1 MEILTMLKANIRHK
15 KGSFASIIILM
26 LIITMALA
34 AILSVQDNIY
44 DGIMEAHERADN
56 GNVIAYM
63 NVDKLSDSLRNDIE
77 NHKLVQKV
85 VYKEAV
91 PSRKVTCGNAEE
103 YDNTVFF
110 QEMDEGRRLLDAQEI
125 ESLGEAPELK
135 EGEAYISQG
144 MKTNFACE
152 VGDNLTLT
160 LQSGDYDFTIAGIV
174 EDPLVGAAVIGWKN
188 IFVSQKDFAKIY
200 KEQEIFTKSEKEKK
214 YTAQVIMVSVY
225 KTEDCGLTDDQF
237 ARQLNLDTGFADIS
251 FGSITRDMSTH
262 YTYLFVQVIG
272 SILIVFVLLL
282 LVAVIVIMCHSVST
296 GIEMEYT
303 TLGVMKAQGFSKG
316 TIRLI
321 LAAQYLLAQMI
332 GAVIGMLLSVWLCRE
347 LGNVFYPITGIVPL
361 KHVSILK
368 CGGIIFGMLG
378 ISAVCIFLIT
388 RKIAEISP
396 VRAISGGKKEIH
408 FDSRLQMQIKKKML
422 SVSLALRQFTSN
434 KKQYIGVI
442 AIVSMLVFFMTT
454 MMVLGNIITA
464 QSAWKNMGI
473 LATDINITLKKS
485 VGDDKIEEIEETVKE
500 YSEIK
505 DVCYMAGNFYY
516 SVDGEQM
523 MACVYRDAEN
533 ILAVS
538 EGRQPLYDNEI
549 VMTEIA
555 AESMGLK
562 VGDRV
567 TLGYGDKKGEYII
580 SGLNQFMND
589 AGKNFSITIDAAK
602 KLANHEIFYMGYM
615 LEDVS
620 AGNKIVQALEKK
632 FGDVMEAE
640 FVEEQM
646 DASYE
651 MAIYFMTAVVYIFS
665 AIFAVVVTH
674 IVCSKAFLRERTD
687 IGIYKALGFTSKH
700 LRLQFA
706 ARFLIVAVLGSIVG
720 GVLAA
725 MFSGNVLS
733 LLLRM
738 IGISSFSATFYVH
751 TFAVP
756 VAMICGCFYLFAF
769 MEAGRVK
776 KVEVRELIVE

>member
-1 MEILTMLKANIRHK
+1 MEIITMLKANIRHK

-44 DGIMEAHERADN
+44 DGIMEAQERTN
-56 GNVIAYM
+56 TGNVIAYM
-63 NVDKLSDSLRNDIE
+63 DVTKLSDSLRNDIE
-77 NHKLVQKV
+77 NHKLVQEV

-91 PSRKVTCGNAEE
+91 PSRKVTCGNSEE
-103 YDNTVFF
+103 YNNTVFF
-110 QEMDEGRRLLDAQEI
+110 HEMEEGMRLLDAQEI

-144 MKTNFACE
+144 MKTNFDCE
-152 VGDNLTLT
+152 IGDNLTLT
-160 LQSGDYDFTIAGIV
+160 VQSGDYKFTIAGIV
-174 EDPLVGAAVIGWKN
+174 EDPTVGASVIGWKN
-188 IFVSQKDFAKIY
+188 IFISQKDFAKIY
-200 KEQEIFTKSEKEKK
+200 KGQEAFTKSEKEKN
-214 YTAQVIMVSVY
+214 TAQVIMVSIY
-225 KTEDCGLTDDQF
+225 KTEDCELTDDQF

-282 LVAVIVIMCHSVST
+282 LVAVVVIMCHSVST

-321 LAAQYLLAQMI
+321 LAAQYLLAQII
-332 GAVIGMLLSVWLCRE
+332 GAGIGMLLSVWLCRE

-408 FDSRLQMQIKKKML
+408 FDSRLQVQIKKKML
-422 SVSLALRQFTSN
+422 SVGLALRQFTSN

-454 MMVLGNIITA
+454 MMVLGNVITA
-464 QSAWKNMGI
+464 ESAWKNMGI
-473 LATDINITLKKS
+473 LATNIDITLKKNI
-485 VGDDKIEEIEETVKE
+485 GDDKIREIEETIKE
-500 YSEIK
+500 YSEIE
-505 DVCYMAGNFYY
+505 DAYYGAGNFYY
-516 SVDGEQM
+516 SVNGEQM
-523 MACVYRDAEN
+523 MACVYRDAES
-533 ILAVS
+533 ILAIS

-580 SGLNQFMND
+580 SGLNQGMND
-589 AGKNFSITIDAAK
+589 AGKNLSITIDAAK
-602 KLANHEIFYMGYM
+602 TLGNHQVWYMGYV
-615 LEDVS
+615 LADLSVGE
-620 AGNKIVQALEKK
+620 KIVQTLERKY
-632 FGDVMEAE
+632 GDI
-640 FVEEQM
+640 VEVGFEEDLM
-646 DASYE
+646 DESYE
-651 MAIYFMTAVVYIFS
+651 MAIYFMTTVVYIFS

-687 IGIYKALGFTSKH
+687 IGIYKALGFTSRH

-733 LLLRM
+733 LMLRM
-738 IGISSFSATFYVH
+738 IGISSFSETFYVH

>member
-15 KGSFASIIILM
+15 KGSFISIIILM
-26 LIITMALA
+26 LIITMAMA
-34 AILSVQDNIY
+34 AILSVQDNIR
-44 DGIMEAHERADN
+44 DGIQDAHERIN
-56 GNVIAYM
+56 TGNVVAFIDV
-63 NVDKLSDSLRNDIE
+63 NKVTDSLRKDIE
-77 NHKLVQKV
+77 SHEMVQKV
-85 VYKEAV
+85 EYGEAV
-91 PSRKVTCGNAEE
+91 PSSKVTCGDAEE
-103 YDNTVFF
+103 YNNTVFV
-110 QEMDEGRRLLDAQEI
+110 QEMKGDRNLLDPEGI
-125 ESLGEAPELK
+125 KSLGQAPELK
-135 EGEAYISQG
+135 EGEVYISQG
-144 MKTNFACE
+144 MKTNFSCE
-152 VGDNLTLT
+152 TGETLTLT
-160 LQSGDYDFTIAGIV
+160 VQSGNYDFTIAGIV
-174 EDPLVGAAVIGWKN
+174 EDPLVGASVIGWKN
-188 IFVSQKDFAKIY
+188 IYISRKDFENIY
-200 KEQEIFTKSEKEKK
+200 REQEPFVRTKEKG
-214 YTAQVIMVSVY
+214 TAQVLIISVF
-225 KTEDCGLTDDQF
+225 KKDDCGLTDDQF

-251 FGSITRDMSTH
+251 FGSITRDMSIH
-262 YTYLFVQVIG
+262 YTYLFVQVVG
-272 SILIVFVLLL
+272 SVLLVFMLLL
-282 LVAVIVIMCHSVST
+282 LIAVVVIICHSVST

-303 TLGVMKAQGFSKG
+303 TLGVMKAQGFSKR

-321 LAAQYLLAQMI
+321 LTAQYLLAQVI
-332 GAVIGMLLSVWLCRE
+332 GAGIGILLSIWLCRE

-368 CGGIIFGMLG
+368 CGGIVFGMLG

-388 RKIAEISP
+388 RKIARISP
-396 VRAISGGKKEIH
+396 VRAISGGKQEVH
-408 FDSRLQMQIKKKML
+408 FDSRLQMQIKKKLL

-442 AIVSMLVFFMTT
+442 FIVSLLVFFMTT
-454 MMVLGNIITA
+454 MMVLGNVITA

-473 LATDINITLKKS
+473 LATDINITLKKNI
-485 VGDDKIEEIEETVKE
+485 GDDTIKEIEETVKE
-500 YSEIK
+500 YSAIE

-516 SVDGEQM
+516 SVNGEQI

-533 ILAVS
+533 IIAVS
-538 EGRQPLYDNEI
+538 EGRQPLYENEI

-555 AESMGLK
+555 AGSMGLK

-580 SGLNQFMND
+580 SGLNQFLND
-589 AGKNFSITIDAAK
+589 AGKNLSITIDAAK
-602 KLANHEIFYMGYM
+602 KLANHGVWYGGYV

-620 AGNKIVQALEKK
+620 AGNKIVQVLKRK
-632 FGDVMEAE
+632 YGDILEAE

-687 IGIYKALGFTSKH
+687 IGIYKALGFTAGH

-706 ARFLIVAVLGSIVG
+706 ARFLIVAVLGSLVG
-720 GVLAA
+720 GGLAA
-725 MFSGNVLS
+725 VFSENVLS
-733 LLLRM
+733 MMLRM
-738 IGISSFSATFYVH
+738 IGISSFSATFHVH

-756 VAMICGCFYLFAF
+756 VIMICGCFYLFAF